1 MLMPHAFEALQ
12 YVLKLMP
19 SYIVSTSYE
28 PYIRSLCRVLR
39 FPYQNVYCT
48 KLDIDRYVIDHEEAE
63 KLKRFREEVSR
74 MPDLEIPEHARSL
87 EDLPVETRR
96 AVERLNEIF
105 WMEIS
110 RMECGEILRDV
121 EPIGG
126 YEKANAV
133 NEIAEFNEVEL
144 EDVIYIGD
152 SITDVDSFRLVRE
165 GGGLTVSFNG
175 NEYAVREAE
184 VAVVS
189 SSALITALLAYKF
202 NIQGKRGVLE
212 LAEGWPEN
220 LKDYSGH
227 PLYKRFLEEF
237 RGSIPIVEVITKENR
252 ERITKL
258 SSEFRKKVRGEK
270 VGSLG

>member
-1 MLMPHAFEALQ
+1 MPHASETLR
-12 YVLKLMP
+12 YILELMP

-28 PYIRSLCRVLR
+28 PYIRSLCRVLG

-48 KLDIDRYVIDHEEAE
+48 KLDIDKYVIDHKEAE

-87 EDLPVETRR
+87 EDLPTETRR

-105 WMEIS
+105 WTEIS
-110 RMECGEILRDV
+110 GMKCGEILKDV
-121 EPIGG
+121 EPVGG

-133 NEIAEFNEVEL
+133 KEIAEVNKAEL
-144 EDVIYIGD
+144 KDVMYVGD
-152 SITDVDSFRLVRE
+152 SITDVESFRLVRE
-165 GGGLTVSFNG
+165 EGGLTVSFNG
-175 NEYAVREAE
+175 NEYAVRETE

-189 SSALITALLAYKF
+189 SSALITALLAYIF
-202 NIQGKRGVLE
+202 NVKGRHGVLE
-212 LAEGWPEN
+212 LAEGWPEK
-220 LKDYSGH
+220 LKDYSDH
-227 PLYKRFLEEF
+227 LLYRRFLEEF
-237 RGSIPIVEVITKENR
+237 RRNMPIVEVVTKENR